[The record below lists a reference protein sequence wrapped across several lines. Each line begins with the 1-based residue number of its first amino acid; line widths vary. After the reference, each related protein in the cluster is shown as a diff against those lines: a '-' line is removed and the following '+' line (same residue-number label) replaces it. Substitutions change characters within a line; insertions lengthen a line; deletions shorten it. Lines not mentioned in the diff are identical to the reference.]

1 MRQRSCQTDLHVAR
15 VPRGTRAMPV
25 NEKPCVSRRDSF
37 FVYFYTKSYFVQKKC
52 FFSENVENSTIYG
65 IMGNVIKLK
74 YNYEVSLNGK
84 KQNFGYK
91 SEVVQGLRNMRGVL
105 P

>member
-37 FVYFYTKSYFVQKKC
+37 FYYFPVCAESNK
-52 FFSENVENSTIYG
+52 
-65 IMGNVIKLK
+65 IMLYNGNINFYLVIL
-74 YNYEVSLNGK
+74 
-84 KQNFGYK
+84 
-91 SEVVQGLRNMRGVL
+91 
-105 P
+105 